1 MADTERNFASSTS
14 LQSALSNVAS
24 SENLLRYTL
33 ASVPRSVGRTA
44 KTFGKE
50 RGKYKRALGL
60 DRSRAGEGLIR
71 DRFAYRL
78 YLFGILVSWHDHRS
92 PLTKFC

>member
-1 MADTERNFASSTS
+1 MADTERILSNFPSS

-44 KTFGKE
+44 KTAFGKE

-60 DRSRAGEGLIR
+60 DRSRAGEGLPPVIR
-71 DRFAYRL
+71 DL
-78 YLFGILVSWHDHRS
+78 CVSLVLVWNSS
-92 PLTKFC
+92 